1 MCYNSRKLTNRLINL
16 NLMRNFEMTLKV
28 LPVEYWMELHYSD
41 ELPEIAPILN
51 RDGYFYETVSKRC
64 WFEFNGR
71 AFDLEKNTQFLFE
84 LELLNHKRLSTE
96 EINAFK
102 VLTKH
107 KLISKE
113 QCRLLWIDSLIK
125 EIRLDAL
132 ESKKFKNNC

>member
-1 MCYNSRKLTNRLINL
+1 
-16 NLMRNFEMTLKV
+16 MTLKV
-28 LPVEYWMELHYSD
+28 LPLAYWMELHVNFPDIAQD

-84 LELLNHKRLSTE
+84 LELLNHKPLSTE

-107 KLISKE
+107 KLISKD
-113 QCRLLWIDSLIK
+113 QCRLLWIDSFVK
-125 EIRLDAL
+125 GIRLDAL
-132 ESKKFKNNC
+132 ESKKFYKELHYDNCC

>member
-1 MCYNSRKLTNRLINL
+1 
-16 NLMRNFEMTLKV
+16 MTLKV
-28 LPVEYWMELHYSD
+28 LSVEYWMELHVNCHEIASD
-41 ELPEIAPILN
+41 KLPEIAPILN

-113 QCRLLWIDSLIK
+113 QCRLLWIDSLVK

-132 ESKKFKNNC
+132 ESKKFRRDKSLKSA

>member
-1 MCYNSRKLTNRLINL
+1 
-16 NLMRNFEMTLKV
+16 MTLKV

>member
-1 MCYNSRKLTNRLINL
+1 
-16 NLMRNFEMTLKV
+16 MTLKV
-28 LPVEYWMELHYSD
+28 LPIEYWMELHDSD

-64 WFEFNGR
+64 WFEFNGK

-84 LELLNHKRLSTE
+84 LELLNHKPLSTE
-96 EINAFK
+96 EINALK

-107 KLISKE
+107 KLISKK
-113 QCRLLWIDSLIK
+113 QRHLLWIDSLVK

-132 ESKKFKNNC
+132 ESKKFVKKLKQEKIKNG

>member
-1 MCYNSRKLTNRLINL
+1 
-16 NLMRNFEMTLKV
+16 MTLKV
-28 LPVEYWMELHYSD
+28 LPVEYWMELHDIDSD

-96 EINAFK
+96 ENNALK

-132 ESKKFKNNC
+132 ESNKFKKVLALIV

>member
-1 MCYNSRKLTNRLINL
+1 MA
-16 NLMRNFEMTLKV
+16 LKV
-28 LPVEYWMELHYSD
+28 LPIEYWMELHDSD
-41 ELPEIAPILN
+41 ELPEIVPILN

-64 WFEFNGR
+64 WFEFNGK

-84 LELLNHKRLSTE
+84 LELLNHKPLSTE
-96 EINAFK
+96 EINALK

-113 QCRLLWIDSLIK
+113 QRHLLWIDSLVK

-132 ESKKFKNNC
+132 ESKKFVKKLKQEKIKNG

>member
-1 MCYNSRKLTNRLINL
+1 
-16 NLMRNFEMTLKV
+16 MTLKV
-28 LPVEYWMELHYSD
+28 LPIEYWMELHDSD

-64 WFEFNGR
+64 WFEFNGK

-84 LELLNHKRLSTE
+84 LELLNHKPLSIE
-96 EINAFK
+96 EINALK

-113 QCRLLWIDSLIK
+113 QRHLLWIDSLVK
-125 EIRLDAL
+125 EIRLDDL
-132 ESKKFKNNC
+132 ESKKFVKKLKQEKIKNG